1 LEPLSTV
8 DRALDVLT
16 YLHMGGRAQGVT
28 EIAHGLAL
36 PKSTA
41 HRLLAALLRR
51 DFVQRD
57 PGGRYRPGMALV
69 ALGVGVLE
77 GEPVVRAA
85 RRVLEDEARAAGE
98 TVFLAGARA
107 GRLLVL
113 DKEEGAGF
121 LRASPR
127 IGDEIPVHATAVG
140 KLYLAF
146 EPDAVEPG
154 RGTERFT
161 PRTRDPE
168 ALAAE
173 LGRVRTRGFA
183 ENREEWIP
191 GLIGVAAPVRLSDR
205 LVAALAIA
213 GPSSRQV
220 RERRNEL
227 IERVVDA
234 AARIEARLL
243 GGRKP

>member
-1 LEPLSTV
+1 LESLSTV

-16 YLHMGGRAQGVT
+16 HLHTRGRAQGVT
-28 EIAHGLAL
+28 ELARELDL

-51 DFVQRD
+51 GFVQRD

-77 GEPVVRAA
+77 SEPVVRAA
-85 RRVLEDEARAAGE
+85 RRVLEDEAEAADE

-113 DKEEGAGF
+113 DKEEGTGF

-127 IGDEIPVHATAVG
+127 IGAEIPVHATAVG
-140 KLYLAF
+140 KLYMAF
-146 EPDAVEPG
+146 EPEALALG
-154 RGTERFT
+154 RVTERFT
-161 PRTRDPE
+161 PRTRDPDE
-168 ALAAE
+168 LAGE
-173 LGRVRTRGFA
+173 LERVRTRGFA

-191 GLIGVAAPVRLSDR
+191 GLIGVAAPVRLGER
-205 LVAALAIA
+205 LIAALAIA

-234 AARIEARLL
+234 AARVESRLI
-243 GGRKP
+243 GGTR